1 MFTIKEIKAKKIPSI
16 TSLEFE
22 LNVYNKELFDLL
34 VKIQGAIFDKET
46 NKFEFPLNKLYF
58 LIDILTRYDDV
69 EFITYNEKKKEK
81 ISCKGMKFKCK
92 PYQHQIEAIDFGL
105 NHNKWMLLDDQG
117 LGKLEP
123 LSSLIPTP
131 NGFVKMGDLCVGD
144 KVFGLDGKE
153 HHILNIY
160 PHKDKEIYKVTFNDD
175 SVAYCG
181 DEHLWTVRTP
191 TMRCK
196 NLGWRVKTLREIMD
210 EGLRYKSGMLRWE
223 IPQVAPV
230 EYKERDF
237 LIDPYIIGVAIG
249 DGSMSTGRVDLS
261 ISDQDMFIA
270 EKVESLLHKE
280 YKLSENRSTS
290 CPRYSIVQKKN
301 KSFNEYNRE
310 MKKLGMNVLSRE
322 KFVPELYKIASIE
335 QRKAI
340 LAGLLD
346 TDGSVSSTKGRVT
359 YSTTSC
365 KLADDIIE
373 IVNSLGGTARKTLYA
388 YKEKQCYSISI
399 TCPFNPFTL
408 PRKAE
413 KYCKKTNR
421 YLSRYIKDVVF
432 DRREDARC
440 IMVDADD
447 HIYLTSRNY
456 IPTHNTV
463 SIIYLAEVLK
473 KKENLKH
480 CLIICGV
487 NSLKYNWVDEIQK
500 FSDLSC
506 RILGQKISK
515 TGKVS
520 IGSVTERCK
529 ELKNGIKEFFVIT
542 NLETLQNKMFLDSFK
557 KSKSTFDL
565 IVVDE
570 GHKVKNPSSMSAKTL
585 MKLEANRKVVLSGTI
600 IMNDPENAYVPLKW
614 TENIGSNCT
623 QFKSMFNVYG
633 GFGGVQVIGH
643 KNLDTLKELIN
654 SCSLRRLK
662 DEVLDLPIKNYKTE
676 YVELKP
682 QQKKLYDE
690 VKEGVLA
697 ELDKLPSPPTIIQE
711 LTINMRLRQITTTP
725 TILSDTITQSAK
737 LDRLEELVDEIT
749 SQGDKVV
756 IMNTF
761 KGAVEEE
768 NKRLKKYEPL
778 VCTGDQKDEEI
789 SKNKKIFETNSDRKV
804 MICTWQKM
812 GTGHTLTAA
821 NYLIFVDT
829 PWTRA
834 DFDQTADR
842 IYRIGQ
848 KKPVFII
855 TMITKDTY
863 DERVQQILDR
873 KEQLSSFLLDDGKN
887 TDMLNLIEE

>member
-1 MFTIKEIKAKKIPSI
+1 MFTIKEIKAKRIPSI

-34 VKIQGAIFDKET
+34 VKIQGAIFDKKT

-58 LIDILTRYDDV
+58 LIDSLTRYDDV
-69 EFITYNEKKKEK
+69 EFIAHNEKKREN
-81 ISCKGMKFKCK
+81 ISCRGIKFKCK

-117 LGKLEP
+117 LGK
-123 LSSLIPTP
+123 
-131 NGFVKMGDLCVGD
+131 
-144 KVFGLDGKE
+144 
-153 HHILNIY
+153 
-160 PHKDKEIYKVTFNDD
+160 
-175 SVAYCG
+175 
-181 DEHLWTVRTP
+181 
-191 TMRCK
+191 
-196 NLGWRVKTLREIMD
+196 TL
-210 EGLRYKSGMLRWE
+210 
-223 IPQVAPV
+223 
-230 EYKERDF
+230 
-237 LIDPYIIGVAIG
+237 
-249 DGSMSTGRVDLS
+249 
-261 ISDQDMFIA
+261 
-270 EKVESLLHKE
+270 
-280 YKLSENRSTS
+280 
-290 CPRYSIVQKKN
+290 
-301 KSFNEYNRE
+301 
-310 MKKLGMNVLSRE
+310 
-322 KFVPELYKIASIE
+322 
-335 QRKAI
+335 
-340 LAGLLD
+340 
-346 TDGSVSSTKGRVT
+346 
-359 YSTTSC
+359 
-365 KLADDIIE
+365 
-373 IVNSLGGTARKTLYA
+373 
-388 YKEKQCYSISI
+388 
-399 TCPFNPFTL
+399 
-408 PRKAE
+408 
-413 KYCKKTNR
+413 
-421 YLSRYIKDVVF
+421 
-432 DRREDARC
+432 
-440 IMVDADD
+440 
-447 HIYLTSRNY
+447 
-456 IPTHNTV
+456 

-542 NLETLQNKMFLDSFK
+542 NLETLQNKMFLDSFR

-614 TENIGSNCT
+614 TENIGSNYT

-662 DEVLDLPIKNYKTE
+662 DEVLDLQIKNYKTE

-690 VKEGVLA
+690 VKEGILA
-697 ELDKLPSPPTIIQE
+697 ELDKLPSPPTIMQE
-711 LTINMRLRQITTTP
+711 LTINMRLRQITATP

-737 LDRLEELVDEIT
+737 LDRLEELVEEIT

-756 IMNTF
+756 IMNTY

-768 NKRLKKYEPL
+768 SKRLKKYDPII
-778 VCTGDQKDEEI
+778 CTGDQKDEEI

-887 TDMLNLIEE
+887 TDMLNIIEE

>member
-34 VKIQGAIFDKET
+34 VKIQGTIFDKKT

-58 LIDILTRYDDV
+58 LIDSLTRYDDV
-69 EFITYNEKKKEK
+69 EFVAHNEKKREN
-81 ISCKGMKFKCK
+81 ISCKGIKFKCK

-117 LGKLEP
+117 LGK
-123 LSSLIPTP
+123 
-131 NGFVKMGDLCVGD
+131 
-144 KVFGLDGKE
+144 
-153 HHILNIY
+153 
-160 PHKDKEIYKVTFNDD
+160 
-175 SVAYCG
+175 
-181 DEHLWTVRTP
+181 
-191 TMRCK
+191 
-196 NLGWRVKTLREIMD
+196 TL
-210 EGLRYKSGMLRWE
+210 
-223 IPQVAPV
+223 
-230 EYKERDF
+230 
-237 LIDPYIIGVAIG
+237 
-249 DGSMSTGRVDLS
+249 
-261 ISDQDMFIA
+261 
-270 EKVESLLHKE
+270 
-280 YKLSENRSTS
+280 
-290 CPRYSIVQKKN
+290 
-301 KSFNEYNRE
+301 
-310 MKKLGMNVLSRE
+310 
-322 KFVPELYKIASIE
+322 
-335 QRKAI
+335 
-340 LAGLLD
+340 
-346 TDGSVSSTKGRVT
+346 
-359 YSTTSC
+359 
-365 KLADDIIE
+365 
-373 IVNSLGGTARKTLYA
+373 
-388 YKEKQCYSISI
+388 
-399 TCPFNPFTL
+399 
-408 PRKAE
+408 
-413 KYCKKTNR
+413 
-421 YLSRYIKDVVF
+421 
-432 DRREDARC
+432 
-440 IMVDADD
+440 
-447 HIYLTSRNY
+447 
-456 IPTHNTV
+456 

-506 RILGQKISK
+506 RILGQKVSK

-542 NLETLQNKMFLDSFK
+542 NLETLQNKMFLDSFR

-614 TENIGSNCT
+614 TENIGSNYT

-711 LTINMRLRQITTTP
+711 LTINMRLRQITATP

-737 LDRLEELVDEIT
+737 LDRLEELVEEIT

-768 NKRLKKYEPL
+768 SKRLKKYDPII
-778 VCTGDQKDEEI
+778 CTGDQKDEEI

-834 DFDQTADR
+834 DFDQAADR

-863 DERVQQILDR
+863 DERVQQILDK